1 MTGKRWLVPLF
12 VLLLAVAGCAAKK
25 KLSAEQYF
33 TEANKD
39 FEQGAFQLS
48 IDEYRNMLDQYP
60 FSDHTEEAELKIAQA
75 HFMAGNLAEAVAA
88 FTDFQRRH
96 PTSPHLP
103 YVGYALGLC
112 YVRQMTTADRDQT
125 ASQNAHNYFATVAQ
139 QYPDSP
145 FAELAREQ
153 LAKCRENLAA
163 HELYIADFYASHDNS
178 KAAEMRLLDLVGRY
192 QDTKVA
198 SDALFQLAQIYREKD
213 EPDRAVLADAALAKK
228 FPQSKYGN
236 LARRRLEKLGKQD
249 LLVAGD
255 PMPLLLADLP
265 QTSSDTLAPPVQV
278 PGLDN
283 QQRRPLAPGVPALA
297 PPSPFGRSGGY

>member
-1 MTGKRWLVPLF
+1 MKGKHWLVPLF
-12 VLLLAVAGCAAKK
+12 VLLLAVAGCTAKK
-25 KLSAEQYF
+25 KLSADQYF
-33 TEANKD
+33 TEATKD
-39 FEQGAFQLS
+39 FEDGAFQLS
-48 IDEYRNMLDQYP
+48 IEEYRTMLDQFP
-60 FSDHTEEAELKIAQA
+60 FSDHTEEAELRIAQA
-75 HFMAGNLAEAVAA
+75 HLMAGDLAEAVAS

-112 YVRQMTTADRDQT
+112 YARQMGTIDRDQT

-153 LAKCRENLAA
+153 LAKCRESLAA
-163 HELYIADFYASHDNS
+163 HQLYIADFYAARDNS
-178 KAAEMRLLDLVGRY
+178 KAAEMRLLELVGRY
-192 QDTKVA
+192 QDTTAA
-198 SDALFQLAQIYREKD
+198 SDALFQLAQIYRKED
-213 EPDRAVLADAALAKK
+213 EPDRAVLADAALAQR
-228 FPQSKYGN
+228 FPHSKYGD

-249 LLVAGD
+249 LLVGAD

-265 QTSSDTLAPPVQV
+265 QTSSDTLAAPVQV

-283 QQRRPLAPGVPALA
+283 QHRRPLAPGVPALA
-297 PPSPFGRSGGY
+297 PPSPFGGSPGY